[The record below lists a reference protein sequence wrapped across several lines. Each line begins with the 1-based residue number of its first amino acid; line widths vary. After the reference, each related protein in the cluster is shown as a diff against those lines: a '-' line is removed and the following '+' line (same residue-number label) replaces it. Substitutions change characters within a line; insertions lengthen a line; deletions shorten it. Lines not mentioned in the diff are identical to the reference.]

1 MPCKV
6 ATPEHKGKVQS
17 SVNYVQENALKGRK
31 FSSLREQNDFLRY
44 WELNVPDRRIHDT
57 TKRQVAQMFEE
68 EKPVLRQ
75 LPATLYEV
83 FTEVQRRVHR
93 DGHVEVKGSY
103 YSVPAEY
110 VRREVW
116 VRYTNSMVRIYNHR
130 MQEIALHVRVE
141 SGSFSTQQGHIP
153 YEKISN
159 PERGNSYM
167 LRQADLIGGNAGA
180 WARAM
185 LENRGIPGGK
195 GIERTA
201 ATCR

>member
-1 MPCKV
+1 
-6 ATPEHKGKVQS
+6 
-17 SVNYVQENALKGRK
+17 
-31 FSSLREQNDFLRY
+31 
-44 WELNVPDRRIHDT
+44 
-57 TKRQVAQMFEE
+57 
-68 EKPVLRQ
+68 
-75 LPATLYEV
+75 
-83 FTEVQRRVHR
+83 
-93 DGHVEVKGSY
+93 
-103 YSVPAEY
+103 
-110 VRREVW
+110 
-116 VRYTNSMVRIYNHR
+116 MVRIYNHR